1 MRDRYV
7 QSVFWAVDL
16 GNDAKKQR
24 PEQNLQHGQFNT
36 SGCACEK
43 RERERERDRKNGE
56 GVERELINYIT
67 AKILA
72 CILKDLKNVQPHR
85 IFN

>member
-43 RERERERDRKNGE
+43 REREIERTGRGLRES
-56 GVERELINYIT
+56 
-67 AKILA
+67 
-72 CILKDLKNVQPHR
+72 
-85 IFN
+85 